1 MNKKAFILAN
11 WMIYAGLAILGFILL
26 GGTVWLMNLGLLK
39 VVGVLFLVGGL
50 YAAVKGKLG
59 WVPSIILIGIGLI
72 LVFNPYDL
80 TRFFGANS
88 TLTIGDVIRQ

>member
-1 MNKKAFILAN
+1 MNKQAAILTN

-26 GGTVWLMNLGLLK
+26 GGLVWLMNLGLLK

-50 YAAVKGKLG
+50 FAAIKGKIG
-59 WVPSIILIGIGLI
+59 WIPSVILIAIGLL

-80 TRFFGANS
+80 TRFLGANS